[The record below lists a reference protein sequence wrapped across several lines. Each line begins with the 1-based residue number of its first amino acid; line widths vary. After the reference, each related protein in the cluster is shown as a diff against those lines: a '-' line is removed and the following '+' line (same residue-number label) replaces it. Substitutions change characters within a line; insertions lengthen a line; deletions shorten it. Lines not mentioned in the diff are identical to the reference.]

1 MKIENATQLRK
12 LYGLPSERA
21 SKKQLSALDK
31 HAINFIEKSPFL
43 ILSTCNQHGKVDAS
57 PRGGKPGFVKILNQQ
72 EIIIPDSKGNKLLDS
87 LTNILESG
95 RIGMLFLIP
104 GMDET
109 LRVNGSAY
117 ISTDIALLEMF
128 PDEKNPP
135 KTCIVISIEE
145 VFLHCAK
152 ALMRSKLW
160 SAASKIERSTFPTMG
175 QMLKD
180 QLGTSEEAESQE
192 AMVKRYENDL

>member
-31 HAINFIEKSPFL
+31 HAVNFIEKSPFL
-43 ILSTCNQHGKVDAS
+43 ILSTCNQHGKIDAS
-57 PRGGKPGFVKILNQQ
+57 PRGGKPGFVKMLNPQ
-72 EIIIPDSKGNKLLDS
+72 EIIIPDAKGNKLLDS
-87 LTNILESG
+87 LTNIVESG
-95 RIGMLFLIP
+95 RVGTLFLIP

-117 ISTDIALLEMF
+117 ISTDTALLEMF
-128 PDEKNPP
+128 PNEKNPP
-135 KTCIVISIEE
+135 KTCIVILIEE
-145 VFLHCAK
+145 VFIHCAK

-160 SAASKIERSTFPTMG
+160 NVESQIDRSTFPTIG
-175 QMLKD
+175 QILKD
-180 QLGTSEEAESQE
+180 QLGTNEEPESQE
-192 AMVKRYENDL
+192 AMVKRYKNNL